1 MTVAVLADEVLKSEL
16 LAKETAG
23 DIHFVWADSLRSL
36 LIIEADVYIDL
47 LFDRDAQRI
56 DRLKQLLPR
65 PVLVNAVPW
74 STKTIGA
81 DFIRIN
87 AWPTLLQRPLT
98 EVALP
103 ATVQEDVVKEIFTQ
117 LQWKYQIVPD
127 IPGMITPRV
136 LAAIINEAYYTLGA
150 EVSTKQEID
159 IAMKL
164 GTSYPYGPFEWSEKI
179 GLAHIYRL
187 LTTLSSKDGR
197 YTVAPLLQEAA
208 EVGSKK

>member
-1 MTVAVLADEVLKSEL
+1 MIVAVLADEVLKKEL
-16 LAKETAG
+16 LANKTAG
-23 DIHFVWADSLRSL
+23 DINFIWADSLRSL

-47 LFDRDAQRI
+47 LFDMDAERI

-81 DFIRIN
+81 GFIRIN
-87 AWPTLLQRPLT
+87 AWPTLLQRPVT

-103 ATVQEDVVKEIFTQ
+103 ATMQEATVQEIFTQ
-117 LQWKYQIVPD
+117 LQWKYQLVPD

-150 EVSTKQEID
+150 EVSTKPEID
-159 IAMKL
+159 TAMKL

-187 LTTLSSKDGR
+187 LKELSSKDER
-197 YTVAPLLQEAA
+197 YAIAPLLREEA
-208 EVGSKK
+208 EVGGRK